1 MYLFLI
7 RFKAKEAENIA
18 EKCIRHEEKRQV
30 LYSCFFQFETID
42 PGQNS
47 FYLGLLLPGRDIM
60 AKASSIKEN
69 I

>member
-7 RFKAKEAENIA
+7 RFKAKVAENIT
-18 EKCIRHEEKRQV
+18 ENCIRHEEKRQV
-30 LYSCFFQFETID
+30 YSCFFQLETIN

-47 FYLGLLLPGRDIM
+47 SYLGSLLPGRDIM
-60 AKASSIKEN
+60 AKASFIKEN

>member
-7 RFKAKEAENIA
+7 RFKAKAAENIV
-18 EKCIRHEEKRQV
+18 ENCIRHEEKRQV
-30 LYSCFFQFETID
+30 YNCFFQLETID

-47 FYLGLLLPGRDIM
+47 SYLGFLLPGRDIM
-60 AKASSIKEN
+60 AKASFIKEN